1 VKRIGRRS
9 QAVTALVGAEEA
21 IIGVMKVVV
30 NLTAPIVPVAG
41 AAAER

>member
-1 VKRIGRRS
+1 VKPIGRRF

-30 NLTAPIVPVAG
+30 NLTALIVPVAG
-41 AAAER
+41 MPADR